1 MVVLY
6 EQRHIEQLR
15 THVMY
20 VVVRSYTGTKR
31 HVKLFLAY
39 LRYYT
44 HVYNKLLA
52 LLILYTRQYST

>member
-20 VVVRSYTGTKR
+20 VVVRSYTHWYQETR
-31 HVKLFLAY
+31 EIIFLN
-39 LRYYT
+39 LECT
-44 HVYNKLLA
+44 N
-52 LLILYTRQYST
+52 